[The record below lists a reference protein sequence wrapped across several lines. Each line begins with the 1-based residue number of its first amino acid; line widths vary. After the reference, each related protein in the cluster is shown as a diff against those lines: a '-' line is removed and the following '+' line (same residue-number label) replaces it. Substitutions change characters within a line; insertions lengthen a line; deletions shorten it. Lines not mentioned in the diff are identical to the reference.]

1 MRRLIAAAV
10 LPFVLTLGCV
20 NTGASNDPEIPD
32 ELVRRGVQAMSLAT
46 LVGAELGSVI
56 STPPEGFSTCP
67 SAVQDG
73 DGWTFD
79 YGLEGC
85 VPDSGLTT
93 DTVLG
98 LIEVTV
104 AEGSG
109 AFIGS
114 FTEMGVGDS
123 VLSGS
128 ISGDTSAAGD
138 LLQVDLD
145 LTAGTWLRGPA
156 TFELAAFLEVTGDAD
171 GVGLFVDAGQLT
183 GSEGPISI
191 DVGDAVTPKEG
202 LVACAVPAE
211 GDMTLLRD
219 VDRADL
225 TFSPDS
231 HGSGTVTANFSD
243 RDPATVTV
251 CAD

>member
-1 MRRLIAAAV
+1 VRSLVAAL
-10 LPFVLTLGCV
+10 LPLVAAGCV

-32 ELVRRGVQAMSLAT
+32 ELVRRGVQSMSLAT
-46 LVGAELGSVI
+46 LGGAELGSVI
-56 STPPEGFSTCP
+56 STPPDGFSTCP

-114 FTEMGVGDS
+114 FTEMGVGES
-123 VLSGS
+123 LLSGS

-138 LLQVDLD
+138 LLSVDLD
-145 LTAGTWLRGPA
+145 LTGGTWLRGPA
-156 TFELAAFLEVTGDAD
+156 SFELSAFLEITGDAD
-171 GVGLFVDAGQLT
+171 SVGLFVDAGQLT
-183 GSEGPISI
+183 GSEGPLSI
-191 DVGDAVTPKEG
+191 DVDDAVIPREG
-202 LVACAVPAE
+202 FVACTVPAE
-211 GDMTLLRD
+211 GGMTLLRD

-225 TFSPDS
+225 TFSSDS
-231 HGSGTVTANFSD
+231 HQSGNVTANFSD
-243 RDPATVTV
+243 RDPSTVTV
-251 CAD
+251 CTD

>member
-1 MRRLIAAAV
+1 MRRLVAAA
-10 LPFVLTLGCV
+10 LPFVVTLGCV
-20 NTGASNDPEIPD
+20 NTRASNDPDITD

-46 LVGAELGSVI
+46 LVGAELGSVV
-56 STPPEGFSTCP
+56 SNPPEGFSTCP
-67 SAVQDG
+67 SVAQDG
-73 DGWTFD
+73 DGWAFD

-85 VPDSGLTT
+85 VPDTGLTA

-123 VLSGS
+123 LLSGS

-145 LTAGTWLRGPA
+145 LSAGTWLRGPA
-156 TFELAAFLEVTGDAD
+156 TFELSAFLEVTGDAD
-171 GVGLFVDAGQLT
+171 GLGLFVDAGQLT
-183 GSEGPISI
+183 GSEGPITI
-191 DVGDAVTPKEG
+191 DVGDAVTPKDG
-202 LVACAVPAE
+202 LVACVVPAE
-211 GDMTLLRD
+211 GEMTLVRSD
-219 VDRADL
+219 QRADL
-225 TFSPDS
+225 TFSADS
-231 HGSGTVTANFSD
+231 HASGNVTANFSD
-243 RDPATVTV
+243 REAATVTV